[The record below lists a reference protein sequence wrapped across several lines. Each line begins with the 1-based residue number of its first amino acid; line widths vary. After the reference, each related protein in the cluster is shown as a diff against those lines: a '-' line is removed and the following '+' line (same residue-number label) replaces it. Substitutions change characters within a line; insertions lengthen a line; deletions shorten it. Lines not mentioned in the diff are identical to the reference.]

1 MKKNLLI
8 ILSFFILITIVIVY
22 VCIINQKVNVQAN
35 KINKEFESY
44 IQSKIKGSQLITV
57 INKAIDQNEKNE
69 VKKDEKNLYI
79 ENEKNSI
86 KIEIKFLESDKTF
99 TMEAINTVGT
109 EAFIKN
115 YKSVDFI
122 CTTKEYHKNTKQIKY
137 MLFEEI

>member
-22 VCIINQKVNVQAN
+22 VCIINQKVNVQAD

-44 IQSKIKGSQLITV
+44 TQSKIKGSQLMTV

-99 TMEAINTVGT
+99 TMEAINTAGT

-122 CTTKEYHKNTKQIKY
+122 CTKKEYHKNTKQIKY